1 MVLLIP
7 VSAYDVRR
15 NVGVRGVALV
25 GVLSTVHASC
35 RALKLLSC
43 VCTCVAHGGGGG
55 GGGEGGREVAR
66 LIYLASVL
74 GTAARATYLRGVG
87 LICFANRR
95 MSTHDSLW
103 DRSIKYEITI
113 PGTPFEAGS
122 PDLLFWVDSNLVLY
136 ELARFPKL
144 MHARRTGILVTSDE
158 TRRRQRV
165 LNPTTSL
172 TRGLKTN

>member
-43 VCTCVAHGGGGG
+43 VYVCGARWWWC
-55 GGGEGGREVAR
+55 GGEVGREVAR